1 MSGTM
6 LLIIAVI
13 AFVVW
18 HFLPERQPSKPTP
31 KFRHEPRAIASD
43 PNWQTFINEHCES
56 PAETAFLKAMISAYK
71 LLPDNASLK
80 AAGLKIDFQVGVGRY
95 RLDFLANEWLIIE
108 IDGAAWH
115 SSDEAKARD
124 AARDRFF
131 VELGY
136 SVVRI
141 PAKIVFN
148 DPNEAVKRVSA
159 ALQVGKPVIAEPVQ
173 LSGLE
178 RLRQTASSTNK
189 FMSDLNA
196 SVDRH
201 RRLAEALRAAELS
214 YHVEKNVLGSAVDAA
229 ERQIRI
235 DEELGDD
242 AEKRASYDAFAE
254 KLTKAF
260 EESDKR
266 DQKDVTKQ
274 RIDVPP
280 YFRPQLSGDAAIDR
294 EIEERFVGMSA
305 DRDAY
310 FNGIRE
316 KLRKDHRLAPL
327 VRENLTE
334 FGCPQVWKNIA

>member
-6 LLIIAVI
+6 ILFIAVI

-18 HFLPERQPSKPTP
+18 HFLPERQPSNPTP

-43 PNWQTFINEHCES
+43 LNWQTFINEHCES
-56 PAETAFLKAMISAYK
+56 PAETAFLKAMIAAHK
-71 LLPDNASLK
+71 LLPESGALK
-80 AAGLKIDFQVGVGRY
+80 ATGLKIDFQVQVDRY

-124 AARDRFF
+124 TERDGFF
-131 VELGY
+131 VGLGY

-148 DPNEAVKRVSA
+148 DPNEAVRRVSV
-159 ALQVGKPVIAEPVQ
+159 ALQVGKPVIAETV
-173 LSGLE
+173 LRSGLE

-196 SVDRH
+196 SVDRR
-201 RRLAEALRAAELS
+201 RRLLEALRAAESS
-214 YHVEKNVLGSAVDAA
+214 YSAEKNVLDSAVEAA

-235 DEELGDD
+235 DEELRED

-254 KLTKAF
+254 KLARAF
-260 EESDKR
+260 EEFDKR
-266 DQKDVTKQ
+266 EKKSVTKQ
-274 RIDVPP
+274 KINVPP
-280 YFRPQLSGDAAIDR
+280 YLHPQTSRDTEIDR
-294 EIEERFVGMSA
+294 EIEARFVSMSA
-305 DRDAY
+305 DREDY
-310 FNGIRE
+310 FRGIRK

-327 VRENLTE
+327 VRANLTE
-334 FGCPQVWKNIA
+334 FGCPQVWQHIA